1 MKPLLFFISSLFVFL
16 ELHAQNL
23 LAVEGHIDSWKNKK
37 VFLLKAVSH
46 KAYGNVYEKIDSVH
60 TRTGKFSFKHP
71 VQEINFY
78 ALATEDLSNKVQFI
92 WDTTIQIQG
101 KDIHSITLQSSTLSQ
116 SWRTFQQT
124 VINPIREKEQEF
136 EISYH
141 KALKEQDSARVKA
154 IAIQKESVQDQIT
167 TKEIN
172 YLGRNLK
179 NFLSLHYLT
188 YYWQLMGVE
197 GSQRVINNWPED
209 LKSHSLATQLLKE
222 IKIADTVNTGNKAP
236 VIITRDVDGIPFNSS
251 TLAGKYILI
260 DFWGTWCGPCIALLP
275 ELKEAY
281 LKYKDKNVEF
291 ISIAYEK
298 KEDVKNIKPL
308 IRGRYNITWTQLY
321 QEKGNSHQDSIIKK
335 YMIESFPTVVLISP
349 EGKIVSKAS
358 SKEGLAKAKQIL
370 DSVLEK

>member
-1 MKPLLFFISSLFVFL
+1 MKPLLFFLWSLSIFPV
-16 ELHAQNL
+16 LHAQNL
-23 LAVEGHIDSWKNKK
+23 LVVEGRIDSWKNKK

-46 KAYGNVYEKIDSVH
+46 TAYGNLYEKIDSVH
-60 TRTGKFSFKHP
+60 TRSGKFGFKQP
-71 VQEINFY
+71 VQEVNFY
-78 ALATEDLSNKVQFI
+78 ALATEDLTNKVQFI
-92 WDTTIQIQG
+92 WDTIIQIQG
-101 KDIHSITLQSSTLSQ
+101 KDVHSITLQGSILSQ

-124 VINPIREKEQEF
+124 VIDPIREKKQEL
-136 EISYH
+136 ELSYQN
-141 KALKEQDSARVKA
+141 ALIQQDSALLKTISA
-154 IAIQKESVQDQIT
+154 QKENVQNQIMG
-167 TKEIN
+167 KEIN
-172 YLGRNLK
+172 FLGGNLK

-197 GSQRVINNWPED
+197 GSQRIINIWPEK
-209 LKSHSLATQLLKE
+209 LKNHSLTTQLLKE
-222 IKIADTVNTGNKAP
+222 IKIADTVTAGNKAP

-291 ISIAYEK
+291 VSIAYEK